1 MRSLY
6 ESIIIVPVVLSFF
19 LPSTDLLTDP
29 WVEAWIFFLSGQK
42 INRNKKFKCLAHYF
56 LVCDW

>member
-19 LPSTDLLTDP
+19 LPSTDLLTDT
-29 WVEAWIFFLSGQK
+29 WVEA
-42 INRNKKFKCLAHYF
+42 
-56 LVCDW
+56 